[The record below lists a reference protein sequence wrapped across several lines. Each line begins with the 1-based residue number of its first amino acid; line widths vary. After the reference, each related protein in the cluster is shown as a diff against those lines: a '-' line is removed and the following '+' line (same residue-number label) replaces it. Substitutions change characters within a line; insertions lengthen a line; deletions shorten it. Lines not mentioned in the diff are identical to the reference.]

1 MKTIS
6 PNLLKFAGTALLLTI
21 IFRFFLSHGIDKDS
35 MSIVILSA
43 FLYGLA
49 MFFSGWYFGK
59 KDREYLP
66 FYDVGFRF
74 HLATY
79 LSHNLISKLW
89 FVFGFN
95 SESEKISIIHI
106 TALIWGIILFFHFLF
121 FLWTRKD
128 AINDLDKDDLFE

>member
-1 MKTIS
+1 MVGYVFS
-6 PNLLKFAGTALLLTI
+6 RMV
-21 IFRFFLSHGIDKDS
+21 FR
-35 MSIVILSA
+35 
-43 FLYGLA
+43 
-49 MFFSGWYFGK
+49 K

-66 FYDVGFRF
+66 FMTSASFSPGY
-74 HLATY
+74 Y
-79 LSHNLISKLW
+79 LSHNLISELW